1 MSLIKKEFGSN
12 LLKYMHNIHVHEYM
26 NCLSNMVPP
35 TKRLLFSP
43 YVTHGQLKV
52 TLSVNSVFR
61 IGIMTV
67 LSIIFMDIYIGLDG
81 FGWYEESLFSGITC
95 ALIQYTRTPM
105 KFTDVRLCWCVY
117 YA

>member
-1 MSLIKKEFGSN
+1 MD
-12 LLKYMHNIHVHEYM
+12 NIHVHEYM

-61 IGIMTV
+61 KGIMTV

-81 FGWYEESLFSGITC
+81 FGWYEESLFSGLTC
-95 ALIQYTRTPM
+95 ALIQYMRTPM
-105 KFTDVRLCWCVY
+105 KLKLQKLGCAGEYGTPELENLGDR
-117 YA
+117 